1 MTPEEIINTITERVK
16 DTANVKVV
24 FGDPVESGGV
34 TVIPVATVKV
44 AGGGGGG
51 KGHGATLTEEGME
64 VEGGMGMGLQIT
76 SKPLGYI
83 EIVNGSARLVPIAD
97 VTKLAIGGMIAGT
110 LALLT
115 VAKLLAKRAKMMQAA

>member
-1 MTPEEIINTITERVK
+1 MTPKEIISSITERVK

-34 TVIPVATVKV
+34 TVIPVASVKV

-51 KGHGATLTEEGME
+51 RGRGVAVTEEGVE
-64 VEGGMGMGLQIT
+64 VEGGVGMGLQIT
-76 SKPLGYI
+76 ARPLGYI
-83 EIVNGSARLVPIAD
+83 EVVNGSAKLVPIVD
-97 VTKLAIGGMIAGT
+97 VTKIAIGSMIAGT

-115 VAKLLAKRAKMMQAA
+115 VGRRMAKRAKMLQA